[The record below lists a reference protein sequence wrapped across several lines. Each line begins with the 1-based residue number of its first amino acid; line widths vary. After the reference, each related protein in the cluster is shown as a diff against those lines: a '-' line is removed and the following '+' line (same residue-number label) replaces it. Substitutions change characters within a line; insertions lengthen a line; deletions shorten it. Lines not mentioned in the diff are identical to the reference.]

1 MTTNTTNNEIKTID
15 GLIKSVSSFSKGNLV
30 LNVVYRIP
38 IGATVADWVLSHYK
52 VTFSKKNIV
61 LDNLNKE
68 EAMIKYDQLYNEYF
82 KE

>member
-1 MTTNTTNNEIKTID
+1 MTTNTPNNEIKTID
-15 GLIKSVSSFSKGNLV
+15 GLIKSVSSFSKGILV

-38 IGATVADWVLSHYK
+38 IGATVSDWVLSHYK

-61 LDNLNKE
+61 LDNLSKE
-68 EAMIKYDQLYNEYF
+68 EAMIKYDLLYDEYF